1 MIHPDFKFLRAIG
14 MMIGAVI
21 GVGVFGIP
29 FAFAQSGVPIGLL
42 ELFGIG
48 VIMIVLQFMLAEIA
62 LQTHGKHRLVG
73 YIEIYLGRFWKSI
86 ATAAVC
92 ANAWG
97 AMLAYLIIGGSFL
110 HLLFSSTLGG
120 SLDWYSYAIAIIA
133 GLLLYFGLQFASRLE
148 LFVIGSLL
156 FLFVFIIFLAI
167 PHIQIANLQTVH
179 LVNTFVPYGIIL
191 FALSSMGIIP
201 EMKDVLGSHSKSQL
215 GQAALIGMITVIA
228 LYSLFA
234 VSVVG
239 VTGSHTTQAAFEGL
253 VPIFGNSFRVVTALL
268 GTLTVLS
275 IFVMLGIQL
284 INTFQFDFK
293 RSHKTAWAMTVLVPV
308 ALFAFGFREFV
319 HLVGFIG
326 SVFGGLL
333 GILIVVT
340 YLRMK
345 KTLMCRVHHC
355 LNFPNILSW
364 LVFFVFLIGIL
375 FKLFQFLL

>member
-1 MIHPDFKFLRAIG
+1 MTHPDFKFLRAIG

-29 FAFAQSGVPIGLL
+29 FAFAQSGVPLGLL

-48 VIMIVLQFMLAEIA
+48 IIMIVLQFMLAEIT

-73 YIEIYLGRFWKSI
+73 YIEIYLGKFWKSV

-97 AMLAYLIIGGSFL
+97 AMLAYMIIGGSFV
-110 HLLFSSTLGG
+110 HLLLSPILGG
-120 SLDWYSYAIAIIA
+120 SLQWYSYGIAIVA
-133 GLLLYFGLQFASRLE
+133 GLLLYFGLQFASKLE

-156 FLFVFIIFLAI
+156 FLFISMILLAI
-167 PHIQIANLQTVH
+167 PHIQIANLQTIH
-179 LVNTFVPYGIIL
+179 WANTFIPYGIIL
-191 FALSSMGIIP
+191 FALSSMGIVP
-201 EMKDVLGSHSKSQL
+201 EMKEVLGPQAKSQL
-215 GQAALIGMITVIA
+215 GQASLIGMLTVIV

-234 VSVVG
+234 VAIVG
-239 VTGSHTTQAAFEGL
+239 VTGSATTQAAFEGL
-253 VPIFGNSFRVVTALL
+253 VPVFGNSFRVITSLL

-275 IFVMLGIQL
+275 IFVMIGIQL
-284 INTFQFDFK
+284 MNTFQVDFK
-293 RSHKTAWAMTVLVPV
+293 RTHKTAWAMTILVPI

-333 GILIVVT
+333 GILIVLT

-345 KTLMCRVHHC
+345 NKLMCKIHHC
-355 LNFPNILSW
+355 LNFPNVLSW
-364 LVFFVFLIGIL
+364 LVFFVFLVGIL